1 MLTTLPIPTRRNG
14 LFTTNRGD
22 LEHPSLWDGLS
33 LVYFPHNDGGGAKLK
48 GYGELATDADLN
60 GGYSW
65 VESEIG
71 RMVRF
76 DGADGSYGDTNNTE
90 WINKIDGSDFS
101 WHMWGISEGTLS
113 NNERLWG
120 TEDSTGGNPSV
131 FASVKGVSGDDDPQ
145 IQTLIKNEGGD
156 SFLSKTTDTNVDV
169 STRPI
174 SFCCSIDWSDAA
186 AGSPTAG
193 AGVLTLNGAVEA
205 DTQQGSGI
213 DSMGN
218 CDHSVYI
225 AARNRDDGHLS
236 EIDFTFSTIAW
247 WTRLLSAGEQR
258 LLGTDPFVLCR
269 RRSS

>member
-1 MLTTLPIPTRRNG
+1 MNTTLPIPTRRNG
-14 LFTTNRGD
+14 LFTTNRGE
-22 LEHPSLWDGLS
+22 LAHPSLWDGLS
-33 LVYFPHNDGGGAKLK
+33 LVYFPHNDGGGAVLK

-90 WINKIDGSDFS
+90 WVDKIDGNDFS

-113 NNERLWG
+113 NNERWWG
-120 TEDSTGGNPSV
+120 SEDSEGGKPDV
-131 FASVKGVSGDDDPQ
+131 FASVKEAGSDDKPS
-145 IQTLIKNEGGD
+145 IQTLIKNEGGS
-156 SFLSKTTDTNVDV
+156 SFLSKTTEDNVDV

-174 SFCCSIDWSDAA
+174 SFSCSIDWSDAA

-193 AGVLTLNGAVEA
+193 AGVLSLNGAVEA

-213 DSMGN
+213 DSMSD
-218 CDHSVYI
+218 CDNSMYI
-225 AARNRDDGHLS
+225 GARNRDDVALS
-236 EIDFTFSTIAW
+236 EIDFSFSTIAW
-247 WTRLLSAGEQR
+247 WTRLLSQGEQR

-269 RRSS
+269 RVS

>member
-14 LFTTNRGD
+14 LFTTNRGE
-22 LEHPSLWDGLS
+22 LAHPSLWDGLS
-33 LVYFPHNDGGGAKLK
+33 LVYFPHNDGGGSKLK

-76 DGADGSYGDTNNTE
+76 DGGGTTYGNTNNTQWAE
-90 WINKIDGSDFS
+90 NIDQSDFS

-113 NNERLWG
+113 NNERWWG
-120 TEDSTGGNPSV
+120 GESTTSNAPNVYAVVKDSGSEDNAPS
-131 FASVKGVSGDDDPQ
+131 
-145 IQTLIKNEGGD
+145 IQTYIKREGGD
-156 SFLSKTTDTNVDV
+156 NFYSKTTDGALDV

-174 SFCCSIDWSDAA
+174 SFSCSIDWSDAA

-193 AGVLTLNGAVEA
+193 AGVSSLNGAVEA
-205 DTQQGSGI
+205 DTQSGGGI
-213 DSMGN
+213 DSMAAN
-218 CDHSVYI
+218 DTTMYI
-225 AARNRDDGHLS
+225 GARNRGGDGKN
-236 EIDFTFSTIAW
+236 EIDFSFSTIAW
-247 WTRLLSAGEQR
+247 WTRLLSQGEQR

-269 RRSS
+269 RVS

>member
-33 LVYFPHNDGGGAKLK
+33 LVYFPHDDGGGAKLK

-76 DGADGSYGDTNNTE
+76 DGETGTYANTNNTAFVD
-90 WINKIDGSDFS
+90 KIDSDFS
-101 WHMWGISEGTLS
+101 WHMWAQAETDLS
-113 NNERLWG
+113 NNERWWG
-120 TEDSTGGNPSV
+120 SEDNTSAKPTV
-131 FASVKGVSGDDDPQ
+131 YAIVKSAPSGDNLPQ
-145 IQTLIKNEGGD
+145 ISTVMEGAD
-156 SFLSKTTDTNVDV
+156 DDEFVSKTNDVAVDMD
-169 STRPI
+169 TRPI
-174 SFCCSIDWSDAA
+174 SFSCSIDWSDAA
-186 AGSPTAG
+186 AGSPTSA
-193 AGVLTLNGAVEA
+193 AGVLSLGGAITPDTQPGGSLGVMDACDEPIYIGARRFNGA
-205 DTQQGSGI
+205 
-213 DSMGN
+213 
-218 CDHSVYI
+218 
-225 AARNRDDGHLS
+225 LS
-236 EIDFTFSTIAW
+236 KEIKCRFSTIAW
-247 WTRLLSAGEQR
+247 WTRLLSTGEQR